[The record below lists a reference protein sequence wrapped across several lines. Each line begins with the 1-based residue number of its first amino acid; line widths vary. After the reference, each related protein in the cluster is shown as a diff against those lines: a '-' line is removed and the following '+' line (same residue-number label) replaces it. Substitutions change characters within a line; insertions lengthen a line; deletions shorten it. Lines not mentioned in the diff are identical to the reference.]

1 MERLSLHKLILEVE
15 QRLHEMHY
23 SPGAIKSYRKYWREL
38 EAYASEIHADNF
50 TVELGEQFLLEK
62 YGIDVTVDNPSPNV
76 PMWVTKLVKR
86 CVYTL
91 AEYQSSGVVVRKCKS
106 THIQVKENFQ
116 EAEARFYRECR
127 NRYNSEA
134 TIKSKAFT
142 VKRFLLHLEQTGL
155 NNFAEI
161 ADRDIT
167 AFLRTTV
174 AWSQRT
180 VATTVCNLRQFLS
193 FLYREK
199 YVATD
204 FAVGIITAT
213 NNRNGRLPN
222 IWTPDAVKR
231 ILSVIDRGNPIG
243 KRDYAILMLVTHLG
257 LRDSDVQNLKFENL
271 HWREQCIRLT
281 QTKTGRSLELP
292 LTAEI
297 GEAIIDYLK
306 YGRPKQDTTDYVFI
320 RHMAPYGKCK
330 NYYHVMRSHLRRA
343 GIPFDSTKPHGL
355 HTLRHTLA
363 TRLLELEIP
372 LQTISEILGHANSN
386 STKVYLQVD
395 LNALRQCALNPEEVY
410 DHVTV

>member
-1 MERLSLHKLILEVE
+1 M
-15 QRLHEMHY
+15 
-23 SPGAIKSYRKYWREL
+23 
-38 EAYASEIHADNF
+38 
-50 TVELGEQFLLEK
+50 
-62 YGIDVTVDNPSPNV
+62 
-76 PMWVTKLVKR
+76 
-86 CVYTL
+86 
-91 AEYQSSGVVVRKCKS
+91 
-106 THIQVKENFQ
+106 
-116 EAEARFYRECR
+116 
-127 NRYNSEA
+127 
-134 TIKSKAFT
+134 
-142 VKRFLLHLEQTGL
+142 
-155 NNFAEI
+155 
-161 ADRDIT
+161 
-167 AFLRTTV
+167 
-174 AWSQRT
+174 
-180 VATTVCNLRQFLS
+180 
-193 FLYREK
+193 YREK